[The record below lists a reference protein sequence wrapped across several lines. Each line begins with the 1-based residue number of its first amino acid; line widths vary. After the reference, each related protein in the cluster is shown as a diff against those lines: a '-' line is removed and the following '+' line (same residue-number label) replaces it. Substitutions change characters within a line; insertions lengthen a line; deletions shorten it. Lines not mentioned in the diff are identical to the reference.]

1 MSTDDKELRT
11 AGQGTGPRGG
21 PEEQEAALQEA
32 AAHVPV
38 HPLIRFAVERRV
50 TMFMATLGVLVLGWL
65 SLTRLPLEFLPLFQS
80 SNISVRVPYQ
90 SSSPEEIARSIIWPL
105 EDSLGTINGV
115 RLLRSRA
122 SGSSA
127 SVDIEFQDG
136 TDMELAAVDVRDRI
150 DRVRNELPSDVEQ
163 IYVRRFESTDI
174 PVLRSSLSAPWNQ
187 DELND
192 FVEDVLLPRI
202 ERLEGVAQAEV
213 WGMLSRELRIEL
225 LPDRMAAHGV
235 DVRDLRQVL
244 QSNHVNVSGGYLRE
258 GSRRL
263 LVRTVGEFRTPD
275 EIRDLPI
282 RGDGLRVGDVADVK
296 FGYPDKYEYNFLNGS
311 EAINLSVN
319 KASDANL
326 LEVVNRVKA
335 ELEAI
340 RQTPEGEGL
349 EFRHFHD
356 TSVDVR
362 QGLTE
367 LGRSGLIG
375 GGLAIVFMFLFLRK
389 FRTTLLVALAV
400 PLSLVMTFV
409 MMYLGRQ
416 AGVTEITLN
425 VMSLMG
431 LMLAIGMLLDNSI
444 VVIESIFRHR
454 QELGANAKYAALGG
468 ASDVAMPIICSTMTT
483 MCVFVPLIFFGSG
496 GGGPGSFSR
505 FMGDIGTTVCVV
517 MLGSLVISLTVV
529 PMIAAILLRSE
540 SKRRFKL
547 LDRMNE
553 LYGKTL
559 GFTLRHR
566 FIFTMVIGALLYG
579 SWVLYNSIERS
590 YNQPSQGRALTV
602 FVETPRQMGMDDRLA
617 LYEEVYA
624 MLDARRDEWE
634 IADIAHQVRR
644 GGGRSRGYGGGN
656 RFEIYL
662 KPEEVSERSTDEVT
676 ELIREAMPQRVGVLF
691 KLARTEF
698 GPPGSGR
705 SGMDVELIGDDV
717 GTLELLVPRITERLR
732 QIPIV
737 GDIDNSF
744 ESGDDEIRVSVNAE
758 RALQGGLS
766 SQAVAMTVNGALSSR
781 SLAYFKTAEREIG
794 MVMQYRE
801 EDRETLN
808 QLKKMPVLVSNPDGE
823 GAGVTLPI
831 SSLASFNVQSGP
843 SEVERENRRAKVEI
857 DVTAAGGTP
866 GFMLRRP
873 VQMAL
878 TGVPLPPGYEW
889 SLGRRFME
897 AEEDAS
903 RAVLAMILA
912 VVLIYMIMAALFEDF
927 LQPFTIMLSIPFAF
941 IGVGLIMYLAGQPR
955 SDSSNMG
962 LLILAGIVVN
972 NAIVLIDHINRLRR
986 EGIARDKAI
995 VLGGKNRLRP
1005 ILMTAVTTILG
1016 LSPMVAPFFLP
1027 EVFGQPEGRAAFWAP
1042 VGLVILGGL
1051 TTSTFLT
1058 LLVIPTVY
1066 SLVDDVKL
1074 FVQRVVR
1081 AAVAVP
1087 RRKMA

>member
-1 MSTDDKELRT
+1 MDS
-11 AGQGTGPRGG
+11 QTGSSQA
-21 PEEQEAALQEA
+21 PERQESSSPEPEA
-32 AAHVPV
+32 HRHV

-90 SSSPEEIARSIIWPL
+90 SSSPEEVARSIVWPL

-122 SGSSA
+122 SGNSA

-163 IYVRRFESTDI
+163 VYVRRFESTDI
-174 PVLRSSLSAPWNQ
+174 PVLRSSLSASWTQ

-235 DVRDLRQVL
+235 DIRELRQVL

-263 LVRTVGEFRTPD
+263 LVRTLGEFRTPD
-275 EIRDLPI
+275 EIRRLPI
-282 RGDGLRVGDVADVK
+282 RGDGLRVADIADVK
-296 FGYPDKYEYNFLNGS
+296 FGYPDKYEYSFLNGT
-311 EAINLSVN
+311 EAISLSVN

-326 LEVVNRVKA
+326 LEVVSRVKE

-454 QELGANAKYAALGG
+454 QELGASAKEAALCG

-529 PMIAAILLRSE
+529 PMIAAILLKSE

-547 LDRMNE
+547 LDRISE
-553 LYGKTL
+553 WYGATL

-566 FIFTMVIGALLYG
+566 FVFTVVIGALLYG
-579 SWVLYNSIERS
+579 SWELYNSIERS
-590 YNQPSQGRALTV
+590 FNQPSQGRALTI
-602 FVETPRQMGMDDRLA
+602 FVDTPRQMGMDDRLA
-617 LYEEVYA
+617 LYDEVYTL
-624 MLDARRDEWE
+624 LDSRRDEWE

-656 RFEIYL
+656 RFEVYL
-662 KPEEVSERSTDEVT
+662 KPEEVSELSTDEVT
-676 ELIREAMPQRVGVLF
+676 ELVREAMPQRVGVLF

-705 SGMDVELIGDDV
+705 SGIEVELIGDDM
-717 GTLELLVPRITERLR
+717 GTLELLVPRITQRLR

-737 GDIDNSF
+737 GDVDNSF
-744 ESGDDEIRVSVNAE
+744 ESGDDEIRVSVNRE

-801 EDRETLN
+801 QDRETLD
-808 QLKKMPVLVSNPDGE
+808 QLRKMPVLVSDPTGE
-823 GAGVTLPI
+823 SGGVTLPI
-831 SSLASFNVQSGP
+831 SSLASFDIQTGP

-857 DVTAAGGTP
+857 DATAAGGVP

-878 TGVPLPPGYEW
+878 ADVPLPPGYEW

-903 RAVLAMILA
+903 RAVLAFILA
-912 VVLIYMIMAALFEDF
+912 AILIYMIMAALFEDF

-986 EGIARDKAI
+986 EGLGRYDAI
-995 VLGGKNRLRP
+995 VLGGKHRLRP